1 MSSILASLKQRP
13 ADSQYFTPLS
23 GTSLLQLNVFT
34 PNTNNSTTT
43 YVSGAAAGFFTA
55 SNITAAE
62 LAKDSSGAAGQY
74 PGVPLFR
81 DMGITI
87 VSSARTFRAVQLLQT
102 DGLAAGGWTSTT
114 SGTPGVWKASVEG
127 ILGVPA
133 TTSPAPTGLGV
144 YYFETGARGL
154 GIAQGLVRYG

>member
-13 ADSQYFTPLS
+13 VDTQYFTPLS
-23 GTSLLQLNVFT
+23 GTSLLQLNIFT
-34 PNTNNSTTT
+34 PNTNNSTST
-43 YVSGAAAGFFTA
+43 YVSGAAAGTFTA

-62 LAKDSSGAAGQY
+62 LTKDSSGVAGQY

-102 DGLAAGGWTSTT
+102 DGLAAGGWTSSNTT
-114 SGTPGVWKASVEG
+114 AGVWKASVEG
-127 ILGVPA
+127 ILGLPA